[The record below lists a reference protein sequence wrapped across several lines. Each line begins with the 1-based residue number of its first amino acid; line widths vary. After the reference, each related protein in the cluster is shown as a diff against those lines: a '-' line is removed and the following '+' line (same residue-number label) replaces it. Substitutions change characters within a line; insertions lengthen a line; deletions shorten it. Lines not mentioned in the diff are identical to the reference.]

1 MLMDFEGQRSGE
13 EVIYVFRRNILTARK
28 GLYFFIFMVVL
39 GSIPRML
46 WPNNDSMLFV
56 WLVCGLIGLLGLGYS
71 LILWYYSFYMLTSE
85 RLRQTR
91 QKGIFK
97 KTVVD
102 LDLEN
107 ILSVSYGIPGM
118 FGSMMNYGT
127 IMVQTSAGD
136 LVLSMVTD
144 PEDVYNELQ
153 NAAHAVGREE

>member
-1 MLMDFEGQRSGE
+1 MDFDGQRSGE
-13 EVIYVFRRNILTARK
+13 EVLYVFRRHISTARK
-28 GLYFFIFMVVL
+28 GLYFLIFM
-39 GSIPRML
+39 I
-46 WPNNDSMLFV
+46 
-56 WLVCGLIGLLGLGYS
+56 LLGLVPRFLWPGNDGVSFVGLACVLVGVLGFGYS
-71 LILWYYSFYMLTSE
+71 LLLWYFSFYMLTSE

-107 ILSVSYGIPGM
+107 ILSVSYGIPGI

-136 LVLSMVTD
+136 LVLSMVTN
-144 PEDVYNELQ
+144 PEEVYNELQ

>member
-1 MLMDFEGQRSGE
+1 MDFEGQRSGE
-13 EVIYVFRRNILTARK
+13 EVISVFRRNIITARK
-28 GLYFFIFMVVL
+28 GLYFFIAMVL
-39 GSIPRML
+39 FGFGLRML
-46 WPNNDSMLFV
+46 WPNNDGTLYA
-56 WLVCGLIGLLGLGYS
+56 WLICSVIGLLGFGYS
-71 LILWYYSFYMLTSE
+71 LLLWYFSFYMLTSE

-107 ILSVSYGIPGM
+107 ILSVSYGVPGM
-118 FGSMMNYGT
+118 FGAMLNYGT

-136 LVLSMVTD
+136 LVLSMVTG
-144 PEDVYNELQ
+144 PEEVYNELQ